1 MKIDKNK
8 VDVSAVFLVYMT
20 LVGDVNKTAVAM
32 DLDPAFV
39 EELAEREGWKA
50 KVKRMSTVSKSDE
63 PGGWERMQNRA
74 LNFAQAHRMREL
86 IDRML
91 LHFADKTPD
100 ELAAAFTSIAKGG
113 DIRISGRFLADLA
126 SASEKVQSLSYHALG
141 DTPPERKERG
151 PEEGENNAQVLHSAI
166 IAALNSPL
174 SQGVSANELVKK
186 ATEEIVA
193 QSERKSLGPD
203 NHKYVAKDTP
213 SNGEYV
219 KQITNDGSI
228 PPTSA

>member
-74 LNFAQAHRMREL
+74 LNFAQAHRLREF
-86 IDRML
+86 IDRMI
-91 LHFADKTPD
+91 LHFADKTPEQLID
-100 ELAAAFTSIAKGG
+100 AFSAVSKSG
-113 DIRISGRFLADLA
+113 DVRVSARFVADLA
-126 SASEKVQSLSYHALG
+126 SASEKVQLLSYHALG
-141 DTPPERKERG
+141 DTAPERKDRG
-151 PEEGENNAQVLHSAI
+151 TGDSESSAAVLHASI
-166 IAALNSPL
+166 IAALNSPM
-174 SQGVSANELVKK
+174 SQAIPAEELVKK
-186 ATEEIVA
+186 ATQEIVA
-193 QSERKSLGPD
+193 QSERKALGPSD
-203 NHKYVAKDTP
+203 ESVRL
-213 SNGEYV
+213 NGTVECD
-219 KQITNDGSI
+219 KTAQ
-228 PPTSA
+228 